1 MFKQRLL
8 TALVLVP
15 IVLLAI
21 YYAHPR
27 LLGLVVFMMLLTAG
41 WEWSRLM
48 PIISMPNKVIFMM
61 LVIAISGLS
70 LFFLNQWLV
79 FGLIVWA
86 GILLSVLTF
95 PASKTYWGHPIV
107 VGLVCLILLPLLA
120 SSLVALYQLPQG
132 KDLLVYFLCLV
143 WAADIGAY
151 LAGKS
156 WGRMKMIPQVSPG
169 KTWEGTAGGV
179 ALALLVAFIGYLYFS
194 PGYPASWF
202 VIALCTILISILGDL
217 FISILK
223 RRCNLKDTGCI
234 FPGHGG
240 LLDRIDSQIAALP
253 IFYLGLQCLSPVVSA

>member
-143 WAADIGAY
+143 WAADIGYRWRGGARTLGGFY
-151 LAGKS
+151 RLSVFFTRLSGELVCYRALHHTHFDIRGF
-156 WGRMKMIPQVSPG
+156 IHQHI
-169 KTWEGTAGGV
+169 KTS
-179 ALALLVAFIGYLYFS
+179 L
-194 PGYPASWF
+194 
-202 VIALCTILISILGDL
+202 
-217 FISILK
+217 
-223 RRCNLKDTGCI
+223 
-234 FPGHGG
+234 
-240 LLDRIDSQIAALP
+240 
-253 IFYLGLQCLSPVVSA
+253 